1 MSAQTGD
8 GRRTDGPDAALDG
21 WLDFVRPGH
30 GHNGHDL
37 RLTWDLYVRHA
48 DDAAVADIVALET
61 LLAGGAN
68 LNPPCYVADRTLAP
82 VIRDIYEDFWARL
95 AAFDERH
102 RGTLNALPW
111 PPTPAGVL
119 AAAAG
124 ADYDAMSDAPIGPP
138 YTRESAAVVSAAALA
153 VLPVVAGRVRAG
165 RA

>member
-1 MSAQTGD
+1 MD
-8 GRRTDGPDAALDG
+8 GTDGALG
-21 WLDFVRPGH
+21 SRLDFVQPGH

-37 RLTWDLYVRHA
+37 RLAWDFYVRHA
-48 DDAAVADIVALET
+48 DDATVTDIVALET

-82 VIRDIYEDFWARL
+82 VIRDVYEDFWARL
-95 AAFDERH
+95 AAFDDSH
-102 RGTLNALPW
+102 RGTLSALAW

-124 ADYDAMSDAPIGPP
+124 ADYDAMSDAPMGPP

-153 VLPVVAGRVRAG
+153 ALPVIAGRVRAG